1 MVDLHDR
8 SGKDPSVPFPTAVL
22 VEEDPVLELRYRD
35 YRRRQAGAFASMIP
49 REAVRALYARA
60 REWGRGRG
68 LEGGKDPL
76 AVLLLYLEEL
86 LPLPPYQVW
95 VEDRRQNLDA
105 HLQEEFEPGRTPERG
120 APPVTVESRGVT
132 MEGRRWR
139 ASLNLF
145 RRAEAWRGFIAFRP
159 LEGNGGVRTGEI
171 FREDD
176 PEEIRERFRSYHT
189 QTLQAFLRSVLP

>member
-8 SGKDPSVPFPTAVL
+8 SGDGASLATSSGLL
-22 VEEDPVLELRYRD
+22 VEEDPALELRYRE
-35 YRRRQAGAFASMIP
+35 YRRRQAGAFASLIP
-49 REAVRALYARA
+49 RNAIRPVYARA
-60 REWGRGRG
+60 REWAREMG

-76 AVLLLYLEEL
+76 AVLLLFLEESI
-86 LPLPPYQVW
+86 PLPPYEVW
-95 VEDRRQNLDA
+95 VDDRRQHLDA
-105 HLQEEFEPGRTPERG
+105 HLQEEFEPGRAPGEG
-120 APPVTVESRGVT
+120 APPVTVESRGVV

-145 RRAEAWRGFIAFRP
+145 RREDAWRGFIAFRA
-159 LEGNGGVRTGEI
+159 LDGNGGVRTGEI

-176 PEEIRERFRSYHT
+176 PEEIRERFRSYHA